1 MLFFYAAMMHRKPTL
16 STVPDFLHS
25 FAKRFAAHGYRCLL
39 VGGSIRDAVLGFDVQ
54 DFDIAT
60 DAHPTDVQ
68 GLFRKTIPTG
78 LQHGTVTVL
87 YAGHQI
93 EVTTFRAE
101 AGYSDGRH
109 PDAVEFGVSLEDDLA
124 RRDFTI
130 NAMALDLHTGA
141 FIDPFNGL
149 EDLQKR
155 LLRTVGSPSERFRED
170 GLRLL
175 RAVRFSARL
184 DFRIDEETRQ
194 AMQTA
199 RDALRGVSAERVRD
213 ELLKSLSARSAAQVV
228 SILDETGLIGH
239 VFYEDDSA
247 QTIRYAA
254 SERTRHLD
262 LIPPDLPLVRLAA
275 LIALCSEG
283 RGVSEAARI
292 ADRLKLSNHD
302 RGVLTTLLETGPVSD
317 SQLQTNRDI
326 RLLLSRC
333 GPGMVQEI
341 SCFSA
346 AIRADASGGLSERM
360 ERRLREVLAE
370 RPPLTVRE
378 LAVDGRALMHELN
391 LSPGPVVGVIL
402 KELLAFVIDDPNR
415 NSYEQ
420 LVDKARTI
428 V

>member
-1 MLFFYAAMMHRKPTL
+1 MKRQPSL
-16 STVPDFLHS
+16 SAIPDFLHS
-25 FAKRFAAHGYRCLL
+25 FANRFAARGYRCLL
-39 VGGSIRDAVLGFDVQ
+39 VGGSIRDAALQFDVQ

-60 DAHPTDVQ
+60 DARPTDVQ
-68 GLFRKTIPTG
+68 RLFRKTIPTG

-101 AGYSDGRH
+101 ADYSDGRH
-109 PDAVEFGVSLEDDLA
+109 PDVVEFGVSIEEDLA

-149 EDLQKR
+149 EDLQDR

-175 RAVRFSARL
+175 RAIRFSARL
-184 DFRIDEETRQ
+184 DFRIDEETHQ
-194 AMQTA
+194 AMRTA
-199 RDALRGVSAERVRD
+199 HDALRGVSAERVRD

-228 SILDETGLIGH
+228 STLDETGLIGH
-239 VFYEDDSA
+239 VFYEDGSA
-247 QTIRYAA
+247 PTIRYAA
-254 SERTRHLD
+254 SDRTRNLD
-262 LIPPDLPLVRLAA
+262 LIPSDLPLVRLAA

-283 RGVSEAARI
+283 NDVREALRVS
-292 ADRLKLSNHD
+292 DRLKLSNHE
-302 RGVLTTLLETGPVSD
+302 RGILTRLLETGPVND
-317 SQLQTNRDI
+317 NQLQTDRDV

-333 GPGMVQEI
+333 GSGMVQEI

-346 AIRADASGGLSERM
+346 AIRVDAADGLSERI
-360 ERRLREVLAE
+360 EQRLREVLAE
-370 RPPLTVRE
+370 QPPLTVRE
-378 LAVDGRALMHELN
+378 LAVDGRTVMNELN
-391 LSPGPVVGVIL
+391 LTPGPVIGRIL
-402 KELLAFVIDDPNR
+402 QGLLDFVIEDPSR

-420 LVDKARTI
+420 LIEKARTI
-428 V
+428 A